1 MATLKYLAHIDLN
14 NNQLQNAA
22 MQILSSDPSGFEG
35 HLYYNSSS
43 NVLKF
48 HNGTEYVSLSSAS
61 GDITGVTAGTGLS
74 GGGTSGGVTLN
85 LDATHTAITSITNA
99 SLVVGR
105 DAHNQIKFSTDDEI
119 IFRVGNADG
128 VTFKA
133 SGEIEATSLDI
144 SGDVD
149 VDGTLE
155 TDALS
160 INGTAVS
167 STAAEL
173 NILDGVTATTSELNI
188 MDGVTSTTSELN
200 ILDGVTSTTAELN
213 LLDGS
218 TAGTVVASKAVVV
231 DSNKD
236 IASFRNITLTGELDA
251 GSLDVSGDA
260 DIDGTLEADS
270 ITVGGVALSSVIA
283 GTTVT
288 TAGNANH
295 VLITDN
301 ESTDEENQITFIEG
315 AGGGGANRGL
325 EADGDFTYNPSTGT
339 VTATVFKGNIDAVN
353 GDFDGTLEADA
364 ITVGGTALN
373 TVIAGVT
380 VANAT
385 TAAVA
390 TTVTI
395 TDNENTNEENAL
407 VFTAGGDVDG
417 GNLGLE
423 ADGNATYNPSSGTI
437 TATIFKGNIDA
448 VDGDFDGTL
457 EADAITVGGSNIVSG
472 AVISSLATVNQSEVN
487 FTTDTFTLAS
497 SNANDP
503 LLQIKN
509 TTNDTNGARLQFVK
523 DKGAAGAD
531 GDDIGTILFTADDSA
546 QAQTDFGKI
555 LVEVGEADNTDEA
568 GTMQLQ
574 VAASDGTTTNLRS
587 GLVLTGHKTSSYVD
601 VTLGSGSSST
611 VTIPGNLTVSGTTTT
626 VNSTTVNLNDHNIVL
641 DSGNSTSAVVDGA
654 GITIEGGSGDDATFT
669 YSTTGPQFELKLGS
683 SYEDLQVAKLTAS
696 SLDISGDVD
705 VDGSLETDA
714 LSLNGTTVSATAAEL
729 NVLDGFAGVT
739 ADLTYAKDLRAT
751 GVTTTEFDKLDGL
764 TATTS
769 ELNIL
774 DGVTSTASEL
784 NILDGVTATTSEIN
798 LIDGGTSRGTTAVA
812 NGDGF
817 LHNDGGTMRMTNVSK
832 LADLFAGTNISASS
846 SVLSVADAADDTK
859 GVVEL
864 ATTAEALAG
873 SDTARA
879 VTPAGLAARSF
890 KTTIGDGSDLD
901 IAVTHNLGTR
911 DVIVQLYDSSSYE
924 TVYAQVVRT
933 DANTVTIDTNV
944 AATTNDITV
953 LITKVD

>member
-705 VDGSLETDA
+705 VDGTLETDA
-714 LSLNGTTVSATAAEL
+714 LSLNGTAVSATAAEL

-901 IAVTHNLGTR
+901 IAVTHSLGTR

>member
-1 MATLKYLAHIDLN
+1 
-14 NNQLQNAA
+14 

-61 GDITGVTAGTGLS
+61 GDITGVTAGDGLT
-74 GGGTSGGVTLN
+74 GGGSSGAVTLN
-85 LDATHTAITSITNA
+85 VVGGDGITANANDVAITAAQTTITSVLNA

-105 DAHNQIKFSTDDEI
+105 DAHNQIKFSTDDQI

-144 SGDVD
+144 SGDAD
-149 VDGTLE
+149 IDGTLE

-160 INGTAVS
+160 IAGTTVT

-173 NILDGVTATTSELNI
+173 NILDGVTATASELNI
-188 MDGVTSTTSELN
+188 MDGVTSTT
-200 ILDGVTSTTAELN
+200 AELN
-213 LLDGS
+213 VLDGITAVVGELNALDLGS
-218 TAGTVVASKAVVV
+218 TAVGTAIASKAVIL

-236 IASFRNITLTGELDA
+236 YTGIRNLTITGELDA
-251 GSLDVSGDA
+251 ATLDISGNA
-260 DIDGTLEADS
+260 DI
-270 ITVGGVALSSVIA
+270 
-283 GTTVT
+283 
-288 TAGNANH
+288 
-295 VLITDN
+295 
-301 ESTDEENQITFIEG
+301 
-315 AGGGGANRGL
+315 
-325 EADGDFTYNPSTGT
+325 
-339 VTATVFKGNIDAVN
+339 
-353 GDFDGTLEADA
+353 DGTLEADA

-437 TATIFKGNIDA
+437 TATVFKGNIDA

-457 EADAITVGGSNIVSG
+457 EADAITVGGTNIISG
-472 AVISSLATVNQSEVN
+472 GIVTTLGTINQSEVN
-487 FTTDTFTLAS
+487 FTTDTFTVAS
-497 SNANDP
+497 ANANDP
-503 LLQIKN
+503 VLQIKN
-509 TTNDTNGARLQFVK
+509 TTNDANGARLQFVK

-531 GDDIGTILFTADDSA
+531 GDDIGVILFTGDDAA

-555 LVEVGEADNTDEA
+555 FVEVGEADNTDEA

-574 VAASDGTTTNLRS
+574 VAASDGTTTGLRS
-587 GLVLTGHKTSSYVD
+587 GLVLTGHKTSNYID

-641 DSGNSTSAVVDGA
+641 DSGNSTSAVVNGA
-654 GITIEGGSGDDATFT
+654 GITIEGGSGDDAKIN
-669 YSTTGPQFELKLGS
+669 YSTTGPKFELLLGS
-683 SYEDLQVAKLTAS
+683 SYEDLQVDQLIAA

-705 VDGSLETDA
+705 VDGTLETDA
-714 LSLNGTTVSATAAEL
+714 LSINGTAVSSTAA
-729 NVLDGFAGVT
+729 
-739 ADLTYAKDLRAT
+739 
-751 GVTTTEFDKLDGL
+751 
-764 TATTS
+764 
-769 ELNIL
+769 
-774 DGVTSTASEL
+774 EL
-784 NILDGVTATTSEIN
+784 NILDGVTASTSELNIMDGVTATTAEIN

-890 KTTIGDGSDLD
+890 KATIGDGSDED
-901 IAVTHNLGTR
+901 IAITHNLGTR
-911 DVIVQLYDSSSYE
+911 DVIVQCYDASDYK
-924 TVYAQVVRT
+924 TVIAEVVRT
-933 DANTVTIDTNV
+933 DANNVTINTNGGNSV
-944 AATTNDITV
+944 IASNDLIV
-953 LITKVD
+953 LITKID